1 MGVWFS
7 LNGDEAL
14 EWLLQWLCFACA
26 LFLFSND
33 LYVVNFSRLKLFIS
47 SCRRHDRYWALWPQV
62 MYGMQFCMSL
72 VGAYCQWWKFV
83 PERILYL
90 WSIFIFKV
98 QKLRKTLCWVRRIL
112 YSNLQDLLRNCEY
125 ISMRLQCPIFWLL
138 RF

>member
-72 VGAYCQWWKFV
+72 VGLTVSGGNSCPREYCIYGVSLFSKYKNWEKLFV
-83 PERILYL
+83 GYEGSFIPTCRICFETV
-90 WSIFIFKV
+90 STF
-98 QKLRKTLCWVRRIL
+98 QCGCSVR
-112 YSNLQDLLRNCEY
+112 YSDY
-125 ISMRLQCPIFWLL
+125 
-138 RF
+138 